1 MKLSIKNSEPF
12 IEQSVK
18 SATTTDSIIVGV
30 KVYSEKELKPVRKEF
45 FSLYDK
51 RLTRLQN
58 KIKAVNIDLSLTE
71 DELEDQLNS
80 LEVEL
85 ETLTEEMLERYK
97 VFYKKQVLF
106 LKNCKL
112 LTEDGQ
118 TVEVIDTREVKPI
131 ESLWGSPSECLDALL
146 DVYFD
151 DRNYKDSLIT
161 AIYTGLF
168 GTSLEDVKAKN

>member
-1 MKLSIKNSEPF
+1 MKLSIKNSKPF
-12 IEQSVK
+12 VEQKVK
-18 SATTTDSIIVGV
+18 SATTTDFIIVGV
-30 KVYSEKELKPVRKEF
+30 TVYSEKELKSVRKEF

-51 RLTRLQN
+51 RLTRLQE
-58 KIKAVNIDLSLTE
+58 KIKAVNADLSLSE
-71 DELEDQLNS
+71 DELDEQITS
-80 LEVEL
+80 LETEL
-85 ETLTEEMLERYK
+85 ETLTEEMLEKYK

-106 LKNCKL
+106 LKGCKL

-118 TVEVIDTREVKPI
+118 TIEVLDTRTVKPI

-146 DVYFD
+146 DIYFD